1 MEEKR
6 KLLFEKKAQMDRY
19 MEDIEQVV
27 LLGIERSDF
36 EEKKALCRQLL
47 TEIKQIEKELGEKN
61 EN

>member
-36 EEKKALCRQLL
+36 EEKKSLCKQLITEIRQL
-47 TEIKQIEKELGEKN
+47 EKELGEKK
-61 EN
+61 

>member
-1 MEEKR
+1 MEEKQ

-36 EEKKALCRQLL
+36 EEKKTLCRQLL
-47 TEIKQIEKELGEKN
+47 TEIRQLEKELGEKK
-61 EN
+61 

>member
-1 MEEKR
+1 MEEKQ

-36 EEKKALCRQLL
+36 EEKKTLCRQLL
-47 TEIKQIEKELGEKN
+47 TEIRQLEKELGEKN
-61 EN
+61 

>member
-6 KLLFEKKAQMDRY
+6 KLLFEKKAQMDKY

-36 EEKKALCRQLL
+36 EEKKSLCKQLITEIRQL
-47 TEIKQIEKELGEKN
+47 EKELGEKK
-61 EN
+61 

>member
-27 LLGIERSDF
+27 LLDIERSDF
-36 EEKKALCRQLL
+36 EEKKTLCIQLLAEIRQL
-47 TEIKQIEKELGEKN
+47 EKELGEKK
-61 EN
+61 

>member
-27 LLGIERSDF
+27 LLGIERSDL
-36 EEKKALCRQLL
+36 EEKKTLCRQLL
-47 TEIKQIEKELGEKN
+47 TEIRQLEKELGEKK
-61 EN
+61 